1 MRREYFG
8 YWKRTSG
15 GWTNTGTASET
26 SKTSGT
32 FIDSRWIRP
41 ELGVREYSSGF
52 SLTGLDVTN
61 LAPAAAIGWGFSL
74 RRPSTTAVLVVLADC
89 SLERS

>member
-1 MRREYFG
+1 MG
-8 YWKRTSG
+8 
-15 GWTNTGTASET
+15 
-26 SKTSGT
+26 
-32 FIDSRWIRP
+32 IRP

-52 SLTGLDVTN
+52 SITGLDVTN

>member
-1 MRREYFG
+1 MHREYFG
-8 YWKRTSG
+8 YWKRTS
-15 GWTNTGTASET
+15 SET

-32 FIDSRWIRP
+32 LHCIPLGIRP

-61 LAPAAAIGWGFSL
+61 LALPL
-74 RRPSTTAVLVVLADC
+74 RLAGAFHYGGPSTTAVLVVVADC